1 MSKDATRKFLSAL
14 TDKVAQHHKLAN
26 DRTLPDVKRAFYKA
40 EVARLSDLIRNSVSG
55 GAK

>member
-1 MSKDATRKFLSAL
+1 MSKEATRKFLSVL
-14 TDKVAQHHKLAN
+14 TDKVAEHHKLAN
-26 DRTLPDVKRAFYKA
+26 DRTLPDSKRAFHKA